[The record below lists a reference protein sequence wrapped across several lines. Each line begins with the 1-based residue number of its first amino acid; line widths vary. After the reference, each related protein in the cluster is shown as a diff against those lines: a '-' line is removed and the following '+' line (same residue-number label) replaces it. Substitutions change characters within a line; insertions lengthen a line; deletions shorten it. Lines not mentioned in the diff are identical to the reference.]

1 MRKIALLGVGA
12 GEFIRWSSGPY
23 ADISMIGRWPAQ
35 LAAADGWRAPL
46 PRQWQRHRASRPGH
60 QRRQAV
66 GQVDVILMLVKSY
79 QTEHA
84 ARQAGQLLSPHGVV
98 VTLQNGLGNLD
109 RIAAVVGADRATL
122 GVTAQGAMLMAPGV
136 VQDTGA
142 GPIYVALPVHAAPLM
157 ATGLQS
163 LVDLLRQA
171 DFTVHVVTE
180 ADSLLWG
187 KLAVNTG
194 LNPLTALL
202 RVPNGFVAEHE
213 TARAVLWRR
222 PETAAVAQARD
233 CLPYAHAGQYALEVA
248 RAHRRTIP
256 PCSRMSSAVRRRK
269 LEDLWG
275 GRESREGPWRGD
287 AGERVITSSCQ
298 DGGTRRTG
306 HHRCLGAQLADA
318 DTLHLFHAL
327 LTQASTAQPGVITST
342 SVASASG
349 HGRGDAP
356 SRPLAFG

>member
-1 MRKIALLGVGA
+1 
-12 GEFIRWSSGPY
+12 
-23 ADISMIGRWPAQ
+23 
-35 LAAADGWRAPL
+35 
-46 PRQWQRHRASRPGH
+46 
-60 QRRQAV
+60 
-66 GQVDVILMLVKSY
+66 MLVKSY

-213 TARAVLWRR
+213 TARAVLWR
-222 PETAAVAQARD
+222 AATKPPRWPRRKG
-233 CLPYAHAGQYALEVA
+233 LPCRMPMPANTPWRWPG
-248 RAHRRTIP
+248 HRRTIP

-269 LEDLWG
+269 LRRFV
-275 GRESREGPWRGD
+275 GRS
-287 AGERVITSSCQ
+287 
-298 DGGTRRTG
+298 
-306 HHRCLGAQLADA
+306 
-318 DTLHLFHAL
+318 
-327 LTQASTAQPGVITST
+327 
-342 SVASASG
+342 
-349 HGRGDAP
+349 
-356 SRPLAFG
+356 

>member
-12 GEFIRWSSGPY
+12 MGSLFAGRLAPY

-35 LAAADGWRAPL
+35 LAALQTAGVRLCHANGSDTV
-46 PRQWQRHRASRPGH
+46 HRVLATNDVR
-60 QRRQAV
+60 AV

-136 VQDTGA
+136 VRDTGA

-157 ATGLQS
+157 ATGLQW

-187 KLAVNTG
+187 KLAVNAG

-213 TARAVLWRR
+213 TARAVLWRAAT
-222 PETAAVAQARD
+222 ETAAVAQAQGIA
-233 CLPYAHAGQYALEVA
+233 LPYAHAGQYALEVA
-248 RAHRRTIP
+248 RATAVNHSSMLQDVQRGAPTEIEAICGGVVRAGKAHGVATPVNALLHHLVKMVEHGEPATIG
-256 PCSRMSSAVRRRK
+256 A
-269 LEDLWG
+269 W
-275 GRESREGPWRGD
+275 
-287 AGERVITSSCQ
+287 
-298 DGGTRRTG
+298 
-306 HHRCLGAQLADA
+306 GAQLADA

-327 LTQASTAQPGVITST
+327 LTQASTAQC
-342 SVASASG
+342 
-349 HGRGDAP
+349 RE
-356 SRPLAFG
+356 